1 VGIDRGFEIVVILT
15 NVLLTNVETSENS
28 FLNKCGPFN
37 NEGPFLITETAAPN
51 EAPQSLNP
59 RVRG

>member
-1 VGIDRGFEIVVILT
+1 VRIDRSLEIVVILT
-15 NVLLTNVETSENS
+15 NVLLTNIKTSEDR
-28 FLNKCGPFN
+28 FLNKSGPFN

>member
-1 VGIDRGFEIVVILT
+1 MGINRRLVLLVILANILFT
-15 NVLLTNVETSENS
+15 DIKASQDS
-28 FLNKCGPFN
+28 FFNKCWSFN

>member
-1 VGIDRGFEIVVILT
+1 
-15 NVLLTNVETSENS
+15 LLKDVETCENRLFDKRRS
-28 FLNKCGPFN
+28 FND
-37 NEGPFLITETAAPN
+37 EGPFLITETAAPD